1 MFIALSVQCIP
12 ESKPLPAITQGV
24 GTNVNRFISY
34 TVIMFNSFRGG
45 SFFCF
50 CPYVFFFLSCI
61 LFKWKAAKLTRRRVV
76 SPCNLGAFPDL
87 WVGFFFFLFFLRSS
101 PKSNSFSDTSK
112 APCRVTGE
120 WMCVQSIYY
129 GGCALHH
136 YCRGFFF
143 LHWQKERRKAY
154 ISIFQKLFSRTQ
166 EPWPSHM
173 FKCLF

>member
-1 MFIALSVQCIP
+1 MQCIP
-12 ESKPLPAITQGV
+12 ESEPLPAITQGV

-120 WMCVQSIYY
+120 WVCVCVCAVYLLRRMCAAPLLS
-129 GGCALHH
+129 G
-136 YCRGFFF
+136 GFFSSLTEGAQES
-143 LHWQKERRKAY
+143 LHLDFSKA
-154 ISIFQKLFSRTQ
+154 LF
-166 EPWPSHM
+166 
-173 FKCLF
+173 